1 MLDDEFS
8 DSLMENMKSIANVV
22 RIGTQ
27 DKFSQVY
34 YASLN
39 LLQGMLNKLKIVKF
53 SDVIEYLYNT
63 TDGKDTIF
71 IDLSCG
77 YVKSKRVTDRAA
89 RLFARSEE
97 KFGGHS

>member
-8 DSLMENMKSIANVV
+8 DSLMENMKSIANIV

-39 LLQGMLNKLKIVKF
+39 LLQGMLNKLKIVK
-53 SDVIEYLYNT
+53 I
-63 TDGKDTIF
+63 
-71 IDLSCG
+71 
-77 YVKSKRVTDRAA
+77 
-89 RLFARSEE
+89 ARSNFLPVSEPIISSFFIE
-97 KFGGHS
+97 FFGFFFRM

>member
-39 LLQGMLNKLKIVKF
+39 LLQGMLNKLKIVKTI
-53 SDVIEYLYNT
+53 SN
-63 TDGKDTIF
+63 KDTKAMPEHQMN
-71 IDLSCG
+71 LSE
-77 YVKSKRVTDRAA
+77 KSFPV
-89 RLFARSEE
+89 E
-97 KFGGHS
+97 